1 MSVDYTAGFAF
12 GWHITND
19 EKWAM
24 IEAYHDK
31 TGNYDIEDYFI
42 QINGYREDAGCIFG
56 DWVSYFPEPGYCR
69 KFDSEMIELP
79 GQEWFDEFVAILRDT
94 GRSDLALNIPAS
106 LWAIHSVW

>member
-1 MSVDYTAGFAF
+1 MGVDYTAGFAF

-24 IEAYHDK
+24 IEAYHEK

-42 QINGYREDAGCIFG
+42 QINGYRDDAGCIFG
-56 DWVSYFPEPGYCR
+56 DWISRFPEPGYCR
-69 KFDSEMIELP
+69 KFDPEMIQIP
-79 GQEWFDEFVAILRDT
+79 QNWFNEFVIMLQDA